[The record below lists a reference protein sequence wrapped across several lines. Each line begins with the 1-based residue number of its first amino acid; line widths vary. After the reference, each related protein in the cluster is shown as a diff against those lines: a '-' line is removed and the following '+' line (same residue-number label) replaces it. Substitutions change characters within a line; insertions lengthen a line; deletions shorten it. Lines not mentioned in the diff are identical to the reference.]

1 MKVKNKFFAEKSSGG
16 KGGCG
21 CSSGGC
27 CSEFEEEEIEVSDGK
42 IKK

>member
-21 CSSGGC
+21 CSSNS
-27 CSEFEEEEIEVSDGK
+27 CSEFEEEDIEVSDNK

>member
-1 MKVKNKFFAEKSSGG
+1 MKAKNKFFEEKSSSG

-21 CSSGGC
+21 CSSDS
-27 CSEFEEEEIEVSDGK
+27 CSEFEEEIKVSDTK